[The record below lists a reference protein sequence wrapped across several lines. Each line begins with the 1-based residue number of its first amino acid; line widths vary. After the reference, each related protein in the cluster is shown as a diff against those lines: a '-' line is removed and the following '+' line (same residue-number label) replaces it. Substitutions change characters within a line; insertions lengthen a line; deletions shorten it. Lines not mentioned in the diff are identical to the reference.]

1 MRKTIGNV
9 SIPRDEKWRVAVLH
23 MTGGS
28 CERDKVFA
36 DECWATC
43 QKGGTYSTSASF
55 TYSCNERPNHLYPIR
70 TTWTLLPPFPFSWWP
85 CHEYRSTARVIASSE
100 RCWRYW
106 TPVLSRCL
114 LLSRHH
120 PSNKKNQAWKNNLTI
135 LKCHRTIYNKLAVIL
150 KKSTMAAWPERE
162 RETRHHPYW
171 FPPCIYINDRANVI
185 PCDRLAKQ
193 YDAKERDF
201 DLSLSLRG
209 FVLSFGLASVE
220 KTWRDQRQRSR
231 TLYAFA
237 WQENF
242 LFCFCQTVAFS
253 SFGGRR

>member
-28 CERDKVFA
+28 CDKVFA

-70 TTWTLLPPFPFSWWP
+70 TTWTLLPPFPCSWWP

-120 PSNKKNQAWKNNLTI
+120 PSNKKKIKLE
-135 LKCHRTIYNKLAVIL
+135 RTTWQFL
-150 KKSTMAAWPERE
+150 
-162 RETRHHPYW
+162 
-171 FPPCIYINDRANVI
+171 NVT
-185 PCDRLAKQ
+185 
-193 YDAKERDF
+193 
-201 DLSLSLRG
+201 
-209 FVLSFGLASVE
+209 GLYTTS
-220 KTWRDQRQRSR
+220 
-231 TLYAFA
+231 
-237 WQENF
+237 
-242 LFCFCQTVAFS
+242 
-253 SFGGRR
+253 